1 MIIDPSI
8 HMNSDIVSE
17 NNNYESG
24 NYEPG
29 NYEPGNYE
37 PGNYD
42 NPLNNTLAQ
51 ESSENKLMIF
61 LGCLIFGIS
70 CFSAWCKYIPVIK
83 QKTLLYKNRTNLH
96 NYINQRQLEEREN
109 TDNTDICSIC
119 IEPFVPRQLSLTL
132 HCNHKF
138 HTKCILDWLNQELSC
153 PMCRTPIQFN

>member
-1 MIIDPSI
+1 MEYYDDTPKNDDDPYLSNNTI
-8 HMNSDIVSE
+8 YDRESE
-17 NNNYESG
+17 N
-24 NYEPG
+24 
-29 NYEPGNYE
+29 
-37 PGNYD
+37 
-42 NPLNNTLAQ
+42 TL
-51 ESSENKLMIF
+51 MFIMC
-61 LGCLIFGIS
+61 GLIIGFS
-70 CFSAWCKYIPVIK
+70 CFSACCKYAPTVK
-83 QKTLLYKNRTNLH
+83 QKVISYTNRTNLH